1 MEMTMASLLNFEFYV
16 SIFDYNRIANIL
28 NVKVKK
34 ANEEETIFKQKLKAD
49 RKSRKHI
56 NDLTTLQS
64 SEMSVESNGSGF

>member
-34 ANEEETIFKQKLKAD
+34 TNEEETIFKQKLKAD
-49 RKSRKHI
+49 RK
-56 NDLTTLQS
+56 
-64 SEMSVESNGSGF
+64 